1 MWRLLYPRAERLGFL
16 KQKGKEKK
24 RAEPKTRIGSVSCPV
39 ASSPD
44 PNVRLKFEKPALD
57 LSAIRQ
63 FGKTYRR
70 GERTGRRILVVQT
83 GRILVVQTVW
93 ADKIQSTTDARS
105 LNTFGRNEIEVA
117 PISSAL
123 LRIVCLVI
131 LYKTCAW
138 RAERGTPTLRCG
150 TTTPFAQRALAE
162 SNGPNGE
169 GLKDQTLHEPYR
181 TEHKVSD

>member
-1 MWRLLYPRAERLGFL
+1 MSAVPLCVHHSLEGEHV
-16 KQKGKEKK
+16 Q
-24 RAEPKTRIGSVSCPV
+24 
-39 ASSPD
+39 
-44 PNVRLKFEKPALD
+44 ALR
-57 LSAIRQ
+57 SRECGC
-63 FGKTYRR
+63 F
-70 GERTGRRILVVQT
+70 LVVQT
-83 GRILVVQTVW
+83 LG

-138 RAERGTPTLRCG
+138 RAERGTPMPRCG
-150 TTTPFAQRALAE
+150 TTTLFGGALAE

-169 GLKDQTLHEPYR
+169 GLKTKPYMNL
-181 TEHKVSD
+181 TERSIRSATDAANQCRLRGSVTRPSW

>member
-1 MWRLLYPRAERLGFL
+1 MRNHHSLRLA
-16 KQKGKEKK
+16 KKGKQKK

-138 RAERGTPTLRCG
+138 RAERGTPMLRCG

>member
-1 MWRLLYPRAERLGFL
+1 MPNPRRELAVFPVLLQALPIPY
-16 KQKGKEKK
+16 
-24 RAEPKTRIGSVSCPV
+24 
-39 ASSPD
+39 
-44 PNVRLKFEKPALD
+44 VRLKFEKPALD

-70 GERTGRRILVVQT
+70 GERTGRRVLVVQT

-123 LRIVCLVI
+123 LRIECLVI
-131 LYKTCAW
+131 LYKT
-138 RAERGTPTLRCG
+138 
-150 TTTPFAQRALAE
+150 LAADGV
-162 SNGPNGE
+162 SGP
-169 GLKDQTLHEPYR
+169 
-181 TEHKVSD
+181 V